1 MNRNPPVYVTGIGCI
16 CAAGP
21 NLSDSMDA
29 LLGEGVH
36 PAPPR
41 RFTTAHPTAY
51 PVFEIDDSIALRG
64 SSAEPEIMR
73 TAQLALTALEEAL
86 RDAGWTAADLADF
99 NVGVCMGTTV
109 GCTLNSEEFYREFR
123 SGRPPDMAPVVRYLN
138 SNPSLVIARS
148 LDATGP
154 CQTVVNACSSGTDAI
169 GIGASWVRAGLCDMV
184 IAGGADELCR
194 VTYNGFISLMITDDT
209 ACRPFDRRRKGL
221 NLGEGA
227 AVLVLESEASVR
239 RRKHRPQAVML
250 GYGAAGD
257 AYHLTA
263 PEPQGKGLRRAIFAA
278 LEESGM
284 RPGDIAFINAHG
296 TGTPDNDRVES
307 KVLHDLFPGVP
318 FYSTKGGTGHTL
330 GAAGAIEAAFTIA
343 SLKAGVIPPSAGFNE
358 RDPEL
363 PAHPVEQKTAVGG
376 RVALSQSLAFGGTN
390 AVLIFGKE

>member
-1 MNRNPPVYVTGIGCI
+1 MNRNPSIYVTGIGCN
-16 CAAGP
+16 CAAGA
-21 NLSDSMDA
+21 NLSDCMAA

-41 RFTTAHPTAY
+41 RFTTAHPIAY
-51 PVFEIDDSIALRG
+51 PVFEIAESMPLRG
-64 SSAEPEIMR
+64 SSQELGVMR

-86 RDAGWTAADLADF
+86 LNASWAAAELTDF

-123 SGRPPDMAPVVRYLN
+123 SGSQPDMAPVIRFLN
-138 SNPSLVIARS
+138 SNPSQVIARS
-148 LDATGP
+148 LEVTGP

-169 GIGASWVRAGLCDMV
+169 GIGASWIRAGLCDIV

-194 VTYNGFISLMITDDT
+194 VTYNGFISLMITDDK

-227 AVLVLESEASVR
+227 AVLLLESEKLVR
-239 RRKHRPQAVML
+239 HRKSPTQAILL
-250 GYGAAGD
+250 GYGSAGD
-257 AYHLTA
+257 AHHLTA
-263 PEPQGKGLRRAIFAA
+263 PDPQGRGLKRAIFSA
-278 LEESGM
+278 LEENHM
-284 RPGDIAFINAHG
+284 LAGDIAFINAHG

-307 KVLHDLFPGVP
+307 KVLHELFPGVP
-318 FYSTKGGTGHTL
+318 FYSTKGCTGHTL

-343 SLKAGVIPPSAGFNE
+343 SLKTGVIPPSAGFEE

-363 PAHPVEQKTAVGG
+363 PAHPVEQKSAVPG
-376 RVALSQSLAFGGTN
+376 RVALSQSLAFGGSN